1 MRATFTPG
9 PWFALGHTVHPDRL
23 GDLHALTEIAVCKF
37 RRVGPVKI
45 SAQEAHA
52 NARLIAAAPEL
63 YAWMRKE
70 LADYDDMGHDGSD
83 CDCVS
88 CVRVAEARAILTR
101 IDGEDAS

>member
-1 MRATFTPG
+1 MKATFTPG
-9 PWFALGHTVHPDRL
+9 PWRVERGLHDAAIRSAHFHIALVTSGLDDDPSQPTFA
-23 GDLHALTEIAVCKF
+23 
-37 RRVGPVKI
+37 
-45 SAQEAHA
+45 A